1 MTCNGVK
8 KLESLLD
15 DIEEVKNC
23 MHGNPYRKV
32 RSFIETYEMLGIKK
46 RFELIEDLLREEA
59 FGSGNR
65 ESQKALN
72 LTEDQIASENNF

>member
-1 MTCNGVK
+1 MTCNGIK

-15 DIEEVKNC
+15 DIEEVTNS

-32 RSFIETYEMLGIKK
+32 RSFIEAYEDLGIKK
-46 RFELIEDLLREEA
+46 RFELIDDLLKEEA

-65 ESQKALN
+65 ESQQALN
-72 LTEDQIASENNF
+72 LTEDQIATEINC